1 MSVSQ
6 TKILKTPPRR
16 PNVKRL
22 QRYCGTLSP
31 SADRSLYS
39 ELKEVSLSRQIMQ
52 ATVCT
57 SRASGFLDVTERVAG
72 AAVLI
77 AASPVIG
84 ASAATIALL
93 SRRSPFIA
101 HQRVGEAG
109 ELLWVW
115 KLRTMWSRQPP
126 EPREQ
131 GWVEYIVAEPPRGPK
146 NPSDL
151 RVTSRFAKF
160 MRRHSI
166 DELPQLWHVARGEM
180 ALVGPRPLTRTEIVR
195 YYGSRADELLSVK
208 PGITG
213 IWQTRGRSAIKFPE
227 RAAMDLELINS
238 RSARTYISILLRTL
252 PALFHG
258 KGAW

>member
-1 MSVSQ
+1 M
-6 TKILKTPPRR
+6 I
-16 PNVKRL
+16 
-22 QRYCGTLSP
+22 
-31 SADRSLYS
+31 
-39 ELKEVSLSRQIMQ
+39 Q
-52 ATVCT
+52 ATVGT
-57 SRASGFLDVTERVAG
+57 SRVPGFLDVMERAAG
-72 AAVLI
+72 AAFLI
-77 AASPVIG
+77 AASPVIA
-84 ASAATIALL
+84 ASAGIIALL

-109 ELLWVW
+109 ELLWMW
-115 KLRTMWSRQPP
+115 KLRTMWRHQAPG
-126 EPREQ
+126 PREQ
-131 GWVEYIVAEPPRGPK
+131 GWVEYIVAEPPGGSK
-146 NPSDL
+146 NPFDL
-151 RVTSRFAKF
+151 RVTSSFAKF
-160 MRRHSI
+160 IRRHSI

-180 ALVGPRPLTRTEIVR
+180 SLVGPRPLTRTEIVR

-213 IWQTRGRSAIKFPE
+213 TWQTRGRSAIKFPE